1 MQVQSTLSAISPLDG
16 RYRSSCEPLAAC
28 FSEAAIIRYRIQVEV
43 SYLLALSALPLPDRR
58 PFNPG
63 EINSLNA
70 LWQDFQPEYA
80 IRVKQIEKEINHDVK
95 AIEYFIREAMEGNT
109 MQDWLEF
116 VHFGLTSQDINN
128 TAFPIALRDAWYS
141 VLLPVLQDFL
151 NQLRAQAIAWSGIP
165 MLARTHGQ
173 PASPTLLGKEIFVFV
188 ERIEKQLE
196 ELGQFRFSG
205 KFGGATGNFNAHH
218 VAYPE
223 IDWPGFADRFMQDYL
238 QLDRQQTT
246 TQIEHYDGLAAFFHG
261 LSRICIILTDYAR
274 DMWAYVSMDYFQQ
287 KVKAGEVGSSAMPHK
302 VNPIDFENAEGNLGL
317 AHAVLIHLAAKLPVS
332 RLQRDLTDSTVIRNI
347 GVPLGH
353 LLIALRSLLRGMNKL
368 IVNPEKMQAELDNN
382 WAVLAEAIQTI
393 LRREGIRDPYRML
406 KDLTR
411 TGDHIDEEQIRQF
424 IDNLSVSEETRSKL
438 RSLRPSAYT
447 GVHPWIPNKAD

>member
-1 MQVQSTLSAISPLDG
+1 MQARSTLTAISPLDG

-43 SYLLALSALPLPDRR
+43 SYLLALSDLPLPGRR
-58 PFNPG
+58 AFAPE
-63 EINSLNA
+63 EISRLNA
-70 LWQDFQPEYA
+70 LWQDFQPEHA
-80 IRVKQIEKEINHDVK
+80 VRVKDIEKEINHDVK
-95 AIEYFIREAMEGNT
+95 AIEYFIREAMEGDSL
-109 MQDWLEF
+109 QDWLEF

-128 TAFPIALRDAWYS
+128 TAFPMALRDAWTR
-141 VLLPVLQDFL
+141 VLLPVLQDFTS
-151 NQLRAQAIAWSGIP
+151 QLKAQAVAWSGIP

-173 PASPTLLGKEIFVFV
+173 PASPTLLGKEIYVFV

-196 ELGQFRFSG
+196 QLDQFRFSG

-223 IDWPGFADRFMQDYL
+223 IDWPGFADRFMQEYL

-246 TQIEHYDGLAAFFHG
+246 TQIEHYDGLATFFHG
-261 LSRICIILTDYAR
+261 LSRICIILMDYAK
-274 DMWAYVSMDYFQQ
+274 DIWTYVSMDYFQQ
-287 KVKAGEVGSSAMPHK
+287 KVNAGEVGSSAMPHK

-317 AHAVLIHLAAKLPVS
+317 AHALLTHLAAKLPVS

-353 LLIALRSLLRGMNKL
+353 LLISVNSLIKGMNKL
-368 IVNPEKMQAELDNN
+368 RVHPEKMLAELDDN

-393 LRREGIRDPYRML
+393 LRREGIRDPYKML

-411 TGDHIDEEQIRQF
+411 TGNRIDEEVIRQF
-424 IDNLSVSEETRSKL
+424 IESLPVSEETRKEL
-438 RSLRPSAYT
+438 RSLRPSEYT
-447 GVHPWIPNKAD
+447 GVHPWIQNKAD